1 MYFSDELSEM
11 TNDELIDLLF
21 AYESYIQN
29 DLPWSQEKPPM
40 SIEEFAE
47 SNEEE
52 PENDDD

>member
-21 AYESYIQN
+21 SYESYIQN
-29 DLPWSQEKPPM
+29 GLPWSQEKPPM